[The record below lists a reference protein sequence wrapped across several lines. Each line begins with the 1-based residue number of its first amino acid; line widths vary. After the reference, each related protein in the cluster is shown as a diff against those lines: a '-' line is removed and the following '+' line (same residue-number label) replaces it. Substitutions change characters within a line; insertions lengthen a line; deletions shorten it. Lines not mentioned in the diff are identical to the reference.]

1 MEETEKTAAVNLVER
16 DGKRAIALAGAADIF
31 FAADLRQ
38 AALALLEGGEDVA
51 VDCGKLERL
60 DTSTLQILLAL
71 KRELEQRGKKLRVID
86 LPAEPARLVGLA
98 GLTNHLIQE

>member
-1 MEETEKTAAVNLVER
+1 METERTAAVTLVER
-16 DGKRAIALAGAADIF
+16 EGKRAIVLNGAADIF

-51 VDCGKLERL
+51 VDCEKLARL

-71 KRELEQRGKKLRVID
+71 KRELEQSGRKLRMIE
-86 LPAEPARLVGLA
+86 LPSEPARLVGLA
-98 GLTNHLIQE
+98 GLTSHLIQE

>member
-1 MEETEKTAAVNLVER
+1 MEPERAATVNIVER
-16 DGKRAIALAGAADIF
+16 EGKRAIVLQGAADIF

-38 AALALLEGGEDVA
+38 AALELVEGGEDIA
-51 VDCGKLERL
+51 VYCEKLERL

-71 KRELEQRGKKLRVID
+71 RRELEQKGKKLRVIA
-86 LPAEPARLVGLA
+86 LPSEAMRLVGLA